1 VLNLTAVGI
10 AVRDLGAGAAIGDNS
25 GRPVAATERDR
36 PTSPAALPFR
46 HGLPAVGREQRV
58 RARDLARCKVAT
70 THGQTLARGR
80 CGMSVRALLNE
91 AANRAAA
98 GKVDEALAVYAAALA
113 RAPDLPEAHYNVAA
127 LQLVKGDLAGAEAS
141 LHDAARL
148 KPDWAQAYL
157 GLGHLYFR
165 QQRFEEAEAAF
176 DHAAQLTPT
185 SVEALFNQAKAL
197 DRLRAWGEA
206 LPLLRRA
213 RALAPTDENIWLALR
228 RHLLLFQL
236 HEEAFQD
243 FRAFEAQAKL
253 SVQVVSAGLL
263 SARIAPGT
271 YYEDKYLPLALDWPY
286 RSGEVGFA
294 GVALAQAEYFDV
306 SRPASKRLH
315 DTYNRLRQE
324 ERGGVPDL
332 ATPGSRLAGRPGT
345 VRIGYLS
352 ADFRDHVMGRL
363 MLDVLRRHDRT
374 RVSLHAYSVAVREL
388 EDAVT
393 EQFRSCC
400 ERFVRLDQLDNR
412 GAAQSIADDRLDL
425 LVDLMGHSQ
434 SSRPGIL
441 LYKPAPV
448 IISHLGSHGAIGL
461 QQVDFKLSDRY
472 VNPPD
477 AAQYQIEEALQIAG
491 CVLPL
496 RRIAPATA
504 TVTRAELGI
513 GADAVVFGTFVSLL
527 KLSPRCLSLWRRILE
542 RVPKG
547 VLAFSPNRGERGL
560 YLRRLASFGIGEGR
574 VAFVPWT
581 MDDATDRAR
590 YRLIDIVLDTLPY
603 SGGDT
608 SAAALDMSVPVV
620 TRVGERAGER
630 MTWSLLAHLGV
641 TDTAARTDAE
651 YIAIACRLA
660 DDVAWRAAVANAIT
674 ASLPQSGLGDLDR
687 YTRAL
692 EAAYERAL
700 ILKLAPTT

>member
-1 VLNLTAVGI
+1 M
-10 AVRDLGAGAAIGDNS
+10 S
-25 GRPVAATERDR
+25 G
-36 PTSPAALPFR
+36 
-46 HGLPAVGREQRV
+46 
-58 RARDLARCKVAT
+58 
-70 THGQTLARGR
+70 
-80 CGMSVRALLNE
+80 VRALLNE
-91 AANRAAA
+91 AASRAAA
-98 GKVDEALAVYAAALA
+98 GKIDDALATYAAALA

-165 QQRFEEAEAAF
+165 QKRFEEAEAAF
-176 DHAAQLTPT
+176 DHAVQLAPT
-185 SVEALFNQAKAL
+185 SVEALFNQARTL

-213 RALAPTDENIWLALR
+213 RALAPADEDIWLALR

-236 HEEAFQD
+236 QEEAFQD

-253 SVQVVSAGLL
+253 SVRVVSAGLL

-271 YYEDKYLPLALDWPY
+271 DYEEKYLPLALDWPY
-286 RSGEVGFA
+286 RSGEAGFA

-306 SRPASKRLH
+306 SRPAIKRLH

-324 ERGGVPDL
+324 ERAGIPDL
-332 ATPGSRLAGRPGT
+332 ATPGNRGTGRPGP

-374 RVSLHAYSVAVREL
+374 RVSLCAYSVAVREL

-412 GAAQSIADDRLDL
+412 GAAQVIADDRLDV

-448 IISHLGSHGAIGL
+448 IISHLGSHGAVGL
-461 QQVDFKLSDRY
+461 QQVDFKLSDRC
-472 VNPPD
+472 VNLPD
-477 AAQYQIEEALQIAG
+477 AAQYQIEEALQIDG

-496 RRIAPATA
+496 RRIAPAA
-504 TVTRAELGI
+504 AAVTRAELRI
-513 GADAVVFGTFVSLL
+513 GADAVVFGAFVSLL
-527 KLSPRCLSLWRRILE
+527 KLSPRCLSLWRTILE
-542 RVPKG
+542 RVPGG

-560 YLRRLASFGIGEGR
+560 YLRRLASFGIAENR
-574 VAFVPWT
+574 VVFVPWT
-581 MDDATDRAR
+581 MDEATDRAR

-608 SAAALDMSVPVV
+608 TAAALDMGVPVV
-620 TRVGERAGER
+620 TRVGERAAER

-660 DDVAWRAAVANAIT
+660 DDAAWRAAIADAIT
-674 ASLPQSGLGDLDR
+674 ASLPRSGLADPDR

-700 ILKLAPTT
+700 ALKPALPT